1 MQGEAFI
8 KKEYS
13 HKNYIVKYIRN
24 QMAEEDK
31 QNNLSLTKVLDEN
44 LDYLKKIRKTLTLD
58 EDRFI
63 IILDA
68 LRHDLNAK
76 QVGMLYNSL
85 LYPTDIIALA
95 KDIMINGGYI
105 NENFSMIFPGNQT
118 IESFTSQMRQNYI
131 DKLIKTYYYRKIY
144 EGTIT
149 NIDEEIYRLSQ
160 VNEKNIDEKF
170 KQLTAILNSIDFLPY
185 PYFPKMTDQDK
196 QKIKALNK

>member
-1 MQGEAFI
+1 MQDEAFI

-31 QNNLSLTKVLDEN
+31 QNNLSLTKVLDA
-44 LDYLKKIRKTLTLD
+44 KKRL
-58 EDRFI
+58 
-63 IILDA
+63 
-68 LRHDLNAK
+68 LNESK
-76 QVGMLYNSL
+76 N
-85 LYPTDIIALA
+85 TDIIALA

-131 DKLIKTYYYRKIY
+131 DKLIKTYYYRQIY

-149 NIDEEIYRLSQ
+149 NIDEEIYRLSN
-160 VNEKNIDEKF
+160 VNPENIDKKF

-185 PYFPKMTDQDK
+185 PYFPKMPDQDK

>member
-105 NENFSMIFPGNQT
+105 NENFSMIFQE
-118 IESFTSQMRQNYI
+118 I
-131 DKLIKTYYYRKIY
+131 KL
-144 EGTIT
+144 
-149 NIDEEIYRLSQ
+149 
-160 VNEKNIDEKF
+160 
-170 KQLTAILNSIDFLPY
+170 
-185 PYFPKMTDQDK
+185 
-196 QKIKALNK
+196 

>member
-1 MQGEAFI
+1 MQDEAFI

-31 QNNLSLTKVLDEN
+31 QNNLSLTKVLDAKK
-44 LDYLKKIRKTLTLD
+44 DYLMKARKHLD

-68 LRHDLNAK
+68 LRHDLSNK
-76 QVGMLYNSL
+76 QVEMLYNSL
-85 LYPTDIIALA
+85 SYPTDIIALA

-131 DKLIKTYYYRKIY
+131 DKLIKTYYYRQIY

-149 NIDEEIYRLSQ
+149 NIDEEIYRLSN
-160 VNEKNIDEKF
+160 VNPENIEKKF